1 MLDKMDDIKNLGV
14 RSIIIDLDNESDKKK
29 INEYIERINNGD
41 GIDAIESFTRAHYY
55 KKVL

>member
-1 MLDKMDDIKNLGV
+1 MLKKLGAT
-14 RSIIIDLDNESDKKK
+14 SIIIDLDNENDKKK
-29 INEYIERINNGD
+29 INEYIDRINNGD